1 MSSKNTFDGM
11 ITDKDKRVIFAL
23 FAVAIFVAMG
33 LFTAIIF
40 DKKDRLTVYSFQDC
54 REMLELNKD
63 VTPYYSIDDVTSTA
77 HTVTPPTM
85 TELGGIWN
93 DWRDGIR
100 NIWWQDGTFRV
111 NKMKLLP
118 RSAGKVGGTV
128 TEILVYTNLPSA
140 SMTNVYVNE
149 GFYFTLFKFNGI
161 FPYPVDAK
169 AYSPKSSGW
178 SSFGTGDLRFKN
190 TNLKFA
196 VDGVYIMAVHLE
208 LTRVTQG
215 GMIHEEVDFF
225 TDPFYIG
232 SSGGSST
239 NPVYKK
245 VTDFFSKVV

>member
-1 MSSKNTFDGM
+1 MKAKNRFDSVL
-11 ITDKDKRVIFAL
+11 TEKEKRMFFAVFSVAL
-23 FAVAIFVAMG
+23 FICIGIWTM
-33 LFTAIIF
+33 III
-40 DKKDRLTVYSFQDC
+40 DDDAGKISIYSYQSD
-54 REMLELNKD
+54 REMLEYNKYT
-63 VTPYYSIDDVTSTA
+63 TPYYERDDVGALSK
-77 HTVTPPTM
+77 VVIPPTI
-85 TELGGIWN
+85 TELGGVWSG
-93 DWRDGIR
+93 WRDGIR
-100 NIWWQDGTFRV
+100 IILWQDGTFRV

-169 AYSPKSSGW
+169 VYPPKSSGW

-190 TNLKFA
+190 TDLKFA
-196 VDGVYIMAVHLE
+196 VAGVYIIAVHLE

-225 TDPFYIG
+225 TDPFCIDG
-232 SSGGSST
+232 SGEQTFTS
-239 NPVYKK
+239 NNNIQEYRHIAI
-245 VTDFFSKVV
+245 